1 MKSRLSPFAK
11 LVDNTVFINS
21 NSMCDN
27 VKGYYGIIT
36 FHGNNSGNPKQN
48 IRVDFNILKW
58 INKYI
63 FKYSLLLWW
72 LLWILISWIIFI
84 GFNNT
89 MD

>member
-48 IRVDFNILKW
+48 IRVDFNILK
-58 INKYI
+58 
-63 FKYSLLLWW
+63 
-72 LLWILISWIIFI
+72 
-84 GFNNT
+84 
-89 MD
+89 